1 MHPAESAKR
10 YQAVAIDT
18 APPGQLVLMLFD
30 GALRFMATAV
40 AGFKEADLPERVEA
54 VHNNLIKAQNVLRE
68 LQTSLDMEKGGEFSE
83 RMFALYEYMIAQL
96 NKANLDKD
104 ARPIRVVEKL
114 LEQIRTA
121 WAQMLAQSSGV
132 AA

>member
-40 AGFKEADLPERVEA
+40 SGFKEADLPKRVEA

-96 NKANLDKD
+96 NKANLQKD